1 MFIKNFIK
9 KQVTLAIITFLMLGV
24 VVFGSSYALF
34 QKTFVDEK
42 TQSISI
48 GDLNIVFSNGKK
60 ENGEYVELDDSN
72 AINLT
77 NVLPM
82 SDEDAIADDDNIY
95 NFVIYNSG
103 TIPYSYTIS
112 LVDNEEETNTIS
124 HNYLRY
130 KLDYQLSNN
139 TYMNNGTPWILGDKT
154 NDIIYEY
161 IINPGETH
169 SFKLKTWLAEAEKYN
184 LPNEVLGG
192 EAHLNIIIDGE
203 ATSTRAPKGW
213 QYAKEGTLL
222 AGIKQNEPVVH
233 SDSEDGMT
241 VPGREVSSTDEG
253 LRETIDDYG
262 TTYYYRGAV
271 EDNYVIFARKCWRIV
286 RITGNG
292 AIKLILHNND
302 APECDISD
310 NTLHLAKYD
319 GKNYTTAFNNA
330 TGLLGKA
337 TGVGF
342 MYGDKDATTY
352 LEAQANT
359 TDSTILTNLKAWYDY
374 INTESVPTF
383 TEEEK
388 NSLAD
393 VIWCGDKSLATG
405 VGWGST
411 YTTFGAVKRLVDKT
425 TAAPSLVCPDIEGN
439 TKLSKY
445 TASSTTDGGYGNGL
459 LNGYK
464 IGLLTADEAA
474 FAGSVKKGTAE
485 EANADSYYL
494 YDGYYWYTM
503 SPYYFDIYEYTRAG
517 VWFVRSSGHE
527 TDGYVNTKR
536 SLRPTIAL
544 KPDVTYTLNNG
555 TENPGSKTNPFVIN

>member
-9 KQVTLAIITFLMLGV
+9 KQVALAIITFLMLGV
-24 VVFGSSYALF
+24 VIFGSSYALF

-192 EAHLNIIIDGE
+192 EVHLNIIIDGE

-222 AGIKQNEPVVH
+222 YGIKQNEPVVH
-233 SDSEDGMT
+233 ADGDTGMT
-241 VPGREVSSTDEG
+241 VPGQAISTTDEG

-262 TTYYYRGAV
+262 TSYYYRGAV
-271 EDNYVIFARKCWRIV
+271 EDNYVVFARKCWRIV
-286 RITGNG
+286 RITGDG
-292 AIKLILHNND
+292 SIKLVLHNND

-310 NTLHLAKYD
+310 NSLNFAKYD
-319 GKNYTTAFNNA
+319 GTNYTSVFNNDSNVIGTA
-330 TGLLGKA
+330 S
-337 TGVGF
+337 GVGF
-342 MYGDKDATTY
+342 MYGNPAATTY

-374 INTESVPTF
+374 VNGTTSTF
-383 TEEEK
+383 TSTEK
-388 NSLAD
+388 EMLAD
-393 VIWCGDKSLATG
+393 IIWCGDKSVSNGTG
-405 VGWGST
+405 FGTETT
-411 YTTFGAVKRLVDKT
+411 YFMGRSRTFPASS
-425 TAAPSLVCPDIEGN
+425 ASPSLLCENIEGN

-445 TASSTTDGGYGNGL
+445 TAADTVYGNGTL
-459 LNGYK
+459 SGYK
-464 IGLLTADEAA
+464 IGLLTGDEAA
-474 FAGSVKKGTAE
+474 FAGAIFGVS
-485 EANADSYYL
+485 NINYYL
-494 YDGYYWYTM
+494 KNGYNYWLLTPL
-503 SPYYFDIYEYTRAG
+503 SVNDITVPQVKAR
-517 VWFVRSSGHE
+517 VRCINDNGALNGEHVA
-527 TDGYVNTKR
+527 TNYN
-536 SLRPTIAL
+536 LRPSIAL
-544 KPDVTYTLNNG
+544 KSDAKYTLNNG
-555 TENPGSKTNPFVIN
+555 TENPGSKTNPFVIVES

>member
-9 KQVTLAIITFLMLGV
+9 KQVALAIITFLMLGV

-82 SDEDAIADDDNIY
+82 SDEDAIADDNNIY

-103 TIPYSYTIS
+103 TLAYTYTVKLS
-112 LVDNEEETNTIS
+112 DNEEETNTIS

-130 KLDYQLSNN
+130 KLDYQLSDN
-139 TYMNNGTPWILGDKT
+139 TYMNDGTPWILGNKT

-233 SDSEDGMT
+233 SDSEEGMT
-241 VPGREVSSTDEG
+241 IPGREVSSTDEG

-292 AIKLILHNND
+292 A
-302 APECDISD
+302 
-310 NTLHLAKYD
+310 
-319 GKNYTTAFNNA
+319 
-330 TGLLGKA
+330 
-337 TGVGF
+337 
-342 MYGDKDATTY
+342 
-352 LEAQANT
+352 
-359 TDSTILTNLKAWYDY
+359 
-374 INTESVPTF
+374 
-383 TEEEK
+383 
-388 NSLAD
+388 
-393 VIWCGDKSLATG
+393 
-405 VGWGST
+405 
-411 YTTFGAVKRLVDKT
+411 
-425 TAAPSLVCPDIEGN
+425 
-439 TKLSKY
+439 
-445 TASSTTDGGYGNGL
+445 
-459 LNGYK
+459 
-464 IGLLTADEAA
+464 
-474 FAGSVKKGTAE
+474 
-485 EANADSYYL
+485 
-494 YDGYYWYTM
+494 
-503 SPYYFDIYEYTRAG
+503 
-517 VWFVRSSGHE
+517 
-527 TDGYVNTKR
+527 
-536 SLRPTIAL
+536 
-544 KPDVTYTLNNG
+544 
-555 TENPGSKTNPFVIN
+555 